1 MALFV
6 NTNVASLNAQRAL
19 GKSAGEHQRSFQ
31 RLASGVGSKTV
42 EGESGL
48 DISTRLQAQISGMN
62 SAVRKTNDGISLTQ
76 TVEGALSE
84 TSAILDRMHALTLQ
98 AADGTTTRRERD
110 SIQTK
115 VDALIDEIDR
125 IAGTTTFNQ
134 QKVLTGGFSG
144 AHFHV
149 GSGDAKETIRVNIK
163 DTRAD
168 ALGQRALYE
177 GANAVPVRGEEQ
189 RLQNG
194 DVVINGMAIRETVAQ
209 DDSVSTVDNAGSA
222 VAKAAAINDAAEHT
236 GVKATALPTVLT
248 GTDAVAATDLDGD
261 SALSINGVE
270 VSGFQ
275 VEENDASEILV
286 SQINALSEETG
297 VVARLDDDNRLVLEA
312 TDGRNIE
319 VAVSGSATKLGVLAA
334 AGSQVAGGQ
343 VALES
348 DESFSLTGVGLEK
361 LGHADEEHADGVFVE
376 AEGALSRMDVSRPR
390 GAQVALESVQVALE
404 QVASMRTELGDIQ
417 SRMQSSIRT
426 LQSGSENLSAA
437 KARIGNTNIAG
448 ETADLARLQIVEQ
461 AGVSILSQSN
471 QSAMNVLSLIGG

>member
-42 EGESGL
+42 EGETGL

-76 TVEGALSE
+76 TVEGALGE
-84 TSAILDRMHALTLQ
+84 TGKILNRMHALTLQ
-98 AADGTTTRRERD
+98 AADGTTTQRERD
-110 SIQTK
+110 SIQHQ

-125 IAGTTTFNQ
+125 IAGTTTFNN
-134 QKVLTGGFSG
+134 QKVLSGGFSG

-149 GSGDAKETIRVNIK
+149 GSGESRETIRVNIK

-168 ALGQRALYE
+168 ALGQRALYQS
-177 GANAVPVRGEEQ
+177 ASQVPVEGEEQ
-189 RLQNG
+189 RLLNG
-194 DVVINGMAIRETVAQ
+194 DVVINGMAIRETVSQ
-209 DDSVSTVDNAGSA
+209 DDVLSTVDNAGSA

-236 GVKATALPTVLT
+236 GVKATALSTVFA
-248 GTDAVAATDLDGD
+248 GTQAVAATDLDDGN
-261 SALSINGVE
+261 ALKINGME
-270 VSGFQ
+270 LTGFQ
-275 VEENDASEILV
+275 VEEHDASEILV
-286 SQINALSEETG
+286 SQINAISEETG
-297 VVARLDDDNRLVLEA
+297 VVARLDDNNRLVLEA

-334 AGSQVAGGQ
+334 AGSKVAGGQ
-343 VALES
+343 VALQS
-348 DESFSLTGVGLEK
+348 DEAFSLEGEGLAK
-361 LGHADEEHADGVFVE
+361 LGHTDEENAKSVFVS
-376 AEGALSRMDVSRPR
+376 AEGALSRIDVSRR
-390 GAQVALESVQVALE
+390 KGATAALESVEVALE
-404 QVASMRTELGDIQ
+404 QVAGMRTELGDIQ

-437 KARIGNTNIAG
+437 KSRIANTNLAG
-448 ETADLARLQIVEQ
+448 ETAVLARTQIVEQ

-471 QSAMNVLSLIGG
+471 QSAVNVLSLIGG